1 MLNFRW
7 NVFFGCKQDFLM
19 FYSEQGVETHKNLS
33 CPVLATQEP
42 EMQVDTVL
50 L

>member
-7 NVFFGCKQDFLM
+7 NVFLLQAGILM
-19 FYSEQGVETHKNLS
+19 FYSEQGAETYKNLS

-42 EMQVDTVL
+42 EMQVGMVL

>member
-1 MLNFRW
+1 MCFLLQA
-7 NVFFGCKQDFLM
+7 GLLM
-19 FYSEQGVETHKNLS
+19 FYSEQGVETHENLS

-42 EMQVDTVL
+42 EMQVDMVL